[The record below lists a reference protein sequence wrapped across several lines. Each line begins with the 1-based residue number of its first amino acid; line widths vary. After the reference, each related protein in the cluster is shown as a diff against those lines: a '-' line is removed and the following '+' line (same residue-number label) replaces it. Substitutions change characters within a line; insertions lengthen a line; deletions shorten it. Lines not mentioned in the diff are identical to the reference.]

1 MQQDNRIF
9 PRFGQDSL
17 FNIGAA
23 LTAPVQG
30 INRPKHR
37 EHIQLLFE
45 AFVPASIGRTDKNG
59 FRSCYL
65 LQYLIRG
72 NQLLSK
78 GFPVIACQLN
88 MTIGVVADQMSLL
101 LHTQNQLRIFFCIL
115 PCNKKTGFCAS
126 LCQAVQKYF
135 RIDRMR
141 AVIKGKGDLFGLY
154 CIGYAARSLYC
165 CLFLSRF
172 FPPLSVAL
180 PQQFQ
185 KAAIQPEKVPV
196 ELLPFHF
203 VSLFY
208 VPDVPWKTAFSGSFF
223 LIYAAEALYHSERTT
238 QQRQNLI
245 CLQKNYRILTVLV
258 PGLSSEIPAAESC
271 V

>member
-1 MQQDNRIF
+1 MQLIHNKKCRLNTGSIFIMQQDNRIF

-30 INRPKHR
+30 IDRPQHR

-88 MTIGVVADQMSLL
+88 MTIGVVSDQMSLL

-115 PCNKKTGFCAS
+115 PCNKKTGFCTP

-141 AVIKGKGDLFGLY
+141 TVIKGKGDLFWLC

-165 CLFLSRF
+165 RLFL
-172 FPPLSVAL
+172 
-180 PQQFQ
+180 
-185 KAAIQPEKVPV
+185 PV
-196 ELLPFHF
+196 
-203 VSLFY
+203 
-208 VPDVPWKTAFSGSFF
+208 FF
-223 LIYAAEALYHSERTT
+223 LPC
-238 QQRQNLI
+238 Q
-245 CLQKNYRILTVLV
+245 
-258 PGLSSEIPAAESC
+258 LSSRNSSKKQQSNQKKSQLNCCPFISFLFFMFHGKPPFPVPSF
-271 V
+271 

>member
-1 MQQDNRIF
+1 MDYEVGLLECAARNNPQASRSVQKLPLLIITTIFPAVHVGFHPTVGFYPTANFIQLWISRYQHYFFDCHKDIALALQLIHNKKCRLNTGSIFIMQQDNRIF

-30 INRPKHR
+30 IDRPQHR

-72 NQLLSK
+72 DQLLSK

-115 PCNKKTGFCAS
+115 PCNKKTGFCTP

-141 AVIKGKGDLFGLY
+141 TVI
-154 CIGYAARSLYC
+154 C
-165 CLFLSRF
+165 
-172 FPPLSVAL
+172 
-180 PQQFQ
+180 
-185 KAAIQPEKVPV
+185 
-196 ELLPFHF
+196 
-203 VSLFY
+203 
-208 VPDVPWKTAFSGSFF
+208 
-223 LIYAAEALYHSERTT
+223 
-238 QQRQNLI
+238 
-245 CLQKNYRILTVLV
+245 
-258 PGLSSEIPAAESC
+258 
-271 V
+271 

>member
-30 INRPKHR
+30 IDRPQYR

-101 LHTQNQLRIFFCIL
+101 LHTQNQPRIFFCIL

-154 CIGYAARSLYC
+154 CIGYDARSLYC
-165 CLFLSRF
+165 CLFL
-172 FPPLSVAL
+172 
-180 PQQFQ
+180 
-185 KAAIQPEKVPV
+185 PV
-196 ELLPFHF
+196 
-203 VSLFY
+203 
-208 VPDVPWKTAFSGSFF
+208 FF
-223 LIYAAEALYHSERTT
+223 LPCQLPSRSSSKK
-238 QQRQNLI
+238 QQSN
-245 CLQKNYRILTVLV
+245 QKKSQLNCCPFISFLFFMFQMFHGKPPFPV
-258 PGLSSEIPAAESC
+258 PSF
-271 V
+271 